1 MSSHVNRP
9 LTFLDNVTGLPNR
22 QKFSADYPASRVAGA
37 TLVMVTLADAR
48 HFNEILRAMG
58 HEWSE
63 EFICEGAARLICL
76 LPADAVVYHVSV
88 LSFTFLM
95 TGDPVPLVER
105 IIAAY
110 KAPIFCQDVPVVS
123 KAGIGVIGCADLSA
137 ADVLRAGLVA
147 AQDSRFCPRGWAGYD
162 HARDIAHRRAFI
174 ILTQFNTAL
183 AASDQLA
190 LHFQPK
196 LEFATGR
203 PVGAEAL
210 LRWRHPTLGQI
221 PPSEFIPLAEATD
234 HVNQVTEWVLEHA
247 LAQSAAWARDG
258 LDLTMAIN
266 VSPHNLAQRGFTEN
280 FLRKLDRHRLSPANI
295 ELEFTEGALATNN
308 ETVIAE
314 LAKLRDHGVNIA
326 LDDFGT
332 GFSNLSYLSRLPANI
347 IKIDRSL
354 IMPIAAEP
362 RAATV
367 VKAFIELAHHLNYRV
382 VAEGIE
388 TADVYA
394 LLKSWYCNEAQGY
407 FLSRPLTADAFARY
421 LITNGTAPAIASPAQ
436 EGQVTVH

>member
-1 MSSHVNRP
+1 LNLHVNP
-9 LTFLDNVTGLPNR
+9 SLILLDTVTGLPNR
-22 QKFSADYPASRVAGA
+22 KKFTADHPLLCRPGV
-37 TLVMVTLADAR
+37 TLIMVTLADAR
-48 HFNEILRAMG
+48 HFNEILRALG

-63 EFICEGAARLICL
+63 EFICEGVARIQSLV
-76 LPADAVVYHVSV
+76 PAGTTIYHVSV
-88 LSFTFLM
+88 LSFTFLLE
-95 TGDPVPLVER
+95 GNPVPVIER
-105 IIAAY
+105 IIAAF
-110 KAPIFCQDVPVVS
+110 KMPIFCQDVPVVS
-123 KAGIGVIGCADLSA
+123 RVGIGVIGCGDLSPA
-137 ADVLRAGLVA
+137 NLLRAGLVA
-147 AQDSRFCPRGWAGYD
+147 AQDSRGSSSGWAAYD
-162 HARDIAHRRAFI
+162 QSRDTAHRRAFI
-174 ILTQFNTAL
+174 ILTQFATAL
-183 AASDQLA
+183 AATDQLA
-190 LHFQPK
+190 LNFQPK

-221 PPSEFIPLAEATD
+221 SPAEFIPLAEATD
-234 HVNQVTEWVLEHA
+234 HVHQVTDWVLEHA
-247 LAQSAAWARDG
+247 LAQSASWARDG

-266 VSPHNLAQRGFTEN
+266 VSPHNLSERGFTEN
-280 FLRKLDRHRLSPANI
+280 FLRKLERHRVSPANI
-295 ELEFTEGALATNN
+295 ELEFTEGAVATNN

-314 LAKLRDHGVNIA
+314 LAKLRNHGVNVA

-354 IMPIAAEP
+354 ITPIAAEP

-367 VKAFIELAHHLNYRV
+367 VKSFIELAHHLNYRV

-407 FLSRPLTADAFARY
+407 FLSRPLSAEAFARY
-421 LITNGTAPAIASPAQ
+421 LVTNGSSAPAIAPATAGH
-436 EGQVTVH
+436 EQVH